1 MYGGENVTRA
11 QVPGLDFDTGKLSHS
26 IRFGYLKTERDLNDA
41 SRGSGLPFSTYPL
54 NIQMGNTGLLTGPNF
69 VGPEAILQS
78 NHQFKYDGSKTLGPH
93 IIRCGFDFNRI
104 AAAGFAPVGSLAP
117 SLFTNVGAS
126 EEAFAQAGPFPG
138 GDTNPLNYA
147 AESVSVSNALGYL
160 TPTPGL
166 GLPAGSFFYNRLAA
180 YLGASSK

>member
-1 MYGGENVTRA
+1 MRTTSWPRPTISFPTRFTRSIASATSRTPLPHGGLGFSVYGGENVTRA

-104 AAAGFAPVGSLAP
+104 AAAGSVPLGSLARLSSRMLVPPRRP
-117 SLFTNVGAS
+117 SHKRAHSRVGIR
-126 EEAFAQAGPFPG
+126 
-138 GDTNPLNYA
+138 T
-147 AESVSVSNALGYL
+147 
-160 TPTPGL
+160 
-166 GLPAGSFFYNRLAA
+166 R
-180 YLGASSK
+180 